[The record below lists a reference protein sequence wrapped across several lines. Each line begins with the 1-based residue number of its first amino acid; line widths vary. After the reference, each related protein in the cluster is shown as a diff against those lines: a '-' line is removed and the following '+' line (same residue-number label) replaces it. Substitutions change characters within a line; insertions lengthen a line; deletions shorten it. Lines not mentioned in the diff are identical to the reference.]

1 MMNINTIAGAV
12 RRLSVMDTQIDLF
25 EGQYPV
31 PQGVSYNTYLIED
44 EKTAL
49 LDTVDARFASAWLQ
63 ALLQA
68 LGGKKLDYLVISHME
83 PDHSGSVT
91 ALCKAYPDVTLVG
104 NAKTFAMLDRF
115 TQDEPVANQ
124 RLVVAE
130 GATLSLGE
138 HVLHFA
144 MAPMVHWP
152 EVMVAYE
159 EKEKVLF
166 SADAFGCFGSADDYD
181 DWENEARR
189 YYANIVGKYGVQ
201 VQALLRKAQA
211 LDIAVICPLHGPALS
226 GERMTR
232 AIELYD
238 LWSKWM
244 PQEKGVLVA
253 YAGFHGHT
261 AQAAERMAACLRERG
276 EHVALVDLAR
286 VHRSYAVSEAFHYD
300 RMVLAATTY
309 DGAYA
314 PAMEAFLSALKHKN
328 LQNRT
333 VALMENGTWA
343 PMAAKHMRAALSE
356 MKNMAVLDSQVTICS
371 ALSRKCCDD
380 IAALADELTR

>member
-1 MMNINTIAGAV
+1 MDIGTIAGAIK
-12 RRLSVMDTQIDLF
+12 RLSVMDTQIDLF

-31 PQGVSYNTYLIED
+31 PQGVSYNTHLIED

-49 LDTVDARFASAWLQ
+49 LDTVDVRFAAEWLQ
-63 ALLQA
+63 ILAKA
-68 LGGKKLDYLVISHME
+68 LGGRELDYLVISHME
-83 PDHSGSVT
+83 PDHSGSVA
-91 ALCKAYPDVTLVG
+91 ALCKAYPGVTLVG

-115 TQDEPVANQ
+115 WQDEAVTQQ
-124 RLVVAE
+124 RVTVAE
-130 GATLSLGE
+130 GGTLSLGA

-144 MAPMVHWP
+144 LAPMVHWP

-159 EKEKVLF
+159 EKEKALF
-166 SADAFGCFGSADDYD
+166 SADAFGCFGSAEGYEA
-181 DWENEARR
+181 WEDEARR

-211 LDIAVICPLHGPALS
+211 MDIAVICPLHGPVLS
-226 GERMTR
+226 GERMAR
-232 AIELYD
+232 AVKLYD
-238 LWSKWM
+238 LWSRWM
-244 PQEKGVLVA
+244 PQEQGVLVA

-261 AQAAERMAACLRERG
+261 AQAAQRMADCLRARG
-276 EHVALVDLAR
+276 QRVTLMDLSR
-286 VHRSYAVSEAFHYD
+286 VHRSYAVGEAFRYD
-300 RMVLAATTY
+300 RIVLAATTY

-314 PAMEAFLSALKHKN
+314 PAMEAFIGALKHKN
-328 LQNRT
+328 LQYRT

-371 ALSRKCCDD
+371 ALSQKCCDD
-380 IAALADELTR
+380 IATLADELTR

>member
-1 MMNINTIAGAV
+1 MDIGTIAGAIK
-12 RRLSVMDTQIDLF
+12 RLSVMDTQIDLF

-31 PQGVSYNTYLIED
+31 PQGVSYNTHLIED

-49 LDTVDARFASAWLQ
+49 LDTVDVRFAAEWLQ
-63 ALLQA
+63 TLAKA
-68 LGGKKLDYLVISHME
+68 LGGRELDYLVISHME
-83 PDHSGSVT
+83 PDHSGSVA
-91 ALCKAYPDVTLVG
+91 ALCKAYPGVTLVG

-115 TQDEPVANQ
+115 WQDEAVTQQ
-124 RLVVAE
+124 RVTVAE
-130 GATLSLGE
+130 GGTLSLGA

-144 MAPMVHWP
+144 LAPMVHWP

-166 SADAFGCFGSADDYD
+166 SADAFGCFGSAEGYEA
-181 DWENEARR
+181 WEDEARR

-211 LDIAVICPLHGPALS
+211 MDIAVICPLHGPVLS
-226 GERMTR
+226 GERMAR
-232 AIELYD
+232 AVKLYD
-238 LWSKWM
+238 LWSRWM
-244 PQEKGVLVA
+244 PQEQGVLVA

-261 AQAAERMAACLRERG
+261 AQAAQRMADCLRARG
-276 EHVALVDLAR
+276 QRVTLMDLSR
-286 VHRSYAVSEAFHYD
+286 VHRSYAVGEAFRYD
-300 RMVLAATTY
+300 RIVLAATTY

-314 PAMEAFLSALKHKN
+314 PAMEAFIGALKHKN

-343 PMAAKHMRAALSE
+343 PMAAKLMRAALSE

-371 ALSRKCCDD
+371 ALSQKCCDD
-380 IAALADELTR
+380 IATLADELTR